1 MKDSTKDMTKTI
13 VKDSAEYMTKAIA
26 TNNDAKHRRPLLMYI
41 SVLVIMLV
49 IMLLLVLLLTP
60 VHRYPLSLAVMKVS
74 NRLNHRGSLE
84 EEAGIKLYIPG
95 GGITAKRDWYPFVM
109 NYKAD
114 ALFDSYMGQ
123 SGGRLSIYYNF
134 AAFDIK
140 KGCSDIYD
148 AASPYYSSFYGAYVV
163 RSHDHAPYGFISEPD
178 VPYNAT
184 AIGGRLD
191 ASDDMIDGRQDVSD
205 DTIDSRQDAPYE
217 DTDAGPEEP
226 CFSADG
232 LRADCDSIARITR
245 LDYSQLV
252 LSDFG
257 LPPQEQTFDWE
268 ITGIRTEDNFAGF
281 DGWAYIKAD
290 MTVNGMAHDA
300 LSPQPLSYLQYGVP
314 YGHHDAAFEA
324 VRMHGILCGKY
335 FAQKDV
341 SIFFYVMSP
350 DTEVCR
356 SCMEDILRNSRLS
369 FDGSQVSEAP
379 APRDSGRN
387 P

>member
-178 VPYNAT
+178 VPY
-184 AIGGRLD
+184 
-191 ASDDMIDGRQDVSD
+191 
-205 DTIDSRQDAPYE
+205 E
-217 DTDAGPEEP
+217 DTDDGPEEL

-314 YGHHDAAFEA
+314 YGHHDDAFEA

-369 FDGSQVSEAP
+369 FDGNQVSEAP